1 MNKNFRNK
9 YSKMGDTYKEDF
21 FVSYAVRGPVI
32 VPGTRQG
39 MPVLHPIA
47 GPVHEPSPLNT
58 RWQYDPPGSCTG
70 VL

>member
-1 MNKNFRNK
+1 MNKNYKRLDK
-9 YSKMGDTYKEDF
+9 TYTHEKF

-32 VPGTRQG
+32 VPGTRQD

-58 RWQYDPPGSCTG
+58 RWRYVPPGYSNIGIC
-70 VL
+70 